1 MKRIWVLL
9 ASLFFL
15 VGAFG
20 QEIEEISP
28 KFSTS
33 KISVA
38 EAKQAMADLYQKRI
52 ARQVPGAE
60 TTGIDLFLDGEERDR
75 IAQKHEGLPTIGL
88 SKNLDLPIDL
98 AYALAMG
105 SKKPMETGYGMVRR
119 DKQGFVWTAAL
130 FTEDASGIR
139 IRFSDFKLPKGVEV
153 YVYSDLGQA
162 FGPYT
167 ENGPNGK
174 GEFWSDTLFSDAA
187 WIQVEVPAAVNAAK
201 VSFKLSEVAYFGESF
216 RLGRSFMDHA
226 RGKYCPGSSGLTS
239 CFENARCYDND
250 SNVQKLMGAVAWIMY
265 KSDKNGS
272 WYGCTGA
279 LINGSGATANMPWF
293 LTAAHCVNSSTE
305 VDSMEAYFDYA
316 TSGCNSLTSNCSS
329 AYSDANKVSGGS
341 LVATGG
347 ASLSDYSLIKLSD
360 YPNGSSWSLGWSA
373 GDYSDN
379 DGETLYRV
387 SHPNH
392 YPQAYSEHEVGT
404 SLSQC
409 SGDSRPAYIYTL
421 HTLGYTEGGSSGAP
435 LVNSTGKIV
444 GKDKGRCSDQTCND
458 TLPMRDGS
466 FRTAYYDKLRPFL
479 KPTDIH
485 VEEITVT
492 EEEFGGI
499 FYRPQAK
506 VKVVDN
512 QGVPVSGAII
522 QVIITG
528 PVGMPAIGVTGSDGW
543 ATAIGFP
550 SPVSG
555 TWTACTQAITHSWLT
570 WDSSE
575 DDESCDSN

>member
-1 MKRIWVLL
+1 MKSMFSLL
-9 ASLFFL
+9 TCLFL
-15 VGAFG
+15 VAGVFG

-28 KFSTS
+28 KLSTS
-33 KISVA
+33 KTSVA
-38 EAKQAMADLYQKRI
+38 QAKQAMADLYQKRI

-60 TTGIDLFLDGEERDR
+60 TTAIDLFLDGEERDR
-75 IAQKHEGLPTIGL
+75 MAKKSEGSSTIGL
-88 SKNLDLPIDL
+88 TKVLNLPIDL
-98 AYALAMG
+98 EYAFAMA
-105 SKKPMETGYGMVRR
+105 SKKPMETGYGMVRQ

-139 IRFSDFKLPKGVEV
+139 LQFSDFKLPEGVEV

-187 WIQVEVPAAVNAAK
+187 WIQVEIGAGVDPAK
-201 VSFKLSEVAYFGESF
+201 VSFNLKNVAYLGEAF
-216 RLGRSFMDHA
+216 KLGRDYMDHA
-226 RGKYCPGSSGLTS
+226 RGKYCPGSAGLTS

-250 SNVQKLMGAVAWIMY
+250 GTVQKLMGAVAWIMY
-265 KSDKNGS
+265 QSDKNGS

-316 TSGCNSLTSNCSS
+316 TSGCSSLTSNCSS
-329 AYSDANKVSGGS
+329 AYNNTNKVSGGS

-347 ASLSDYSLIKLSD
+347 ASLSDYSLIELPD
-360 YPNGSSWSLGWSA
+360 YPNGSSWSLGWNS
-373 GDYSDN
+373 GDFSDN

-492 EEEFGGI
+492 EESVGGI
-499 FYRPQAK
+499 LYRPEVK

-512 QGVPVSGAII
+512 QGVPVSGALV
-522 QVIITG
+522 QMNLSG
-528 PVGMPAIGVTGSDGW
+528 PFAMPAIGVTGSDGW

-550 SPVSG
+550 VPASG
-555 TWTACTQAITHSWLT
+555 TWTACTLSITHTWLT